1 MDDLFGIDSENNDI
15 LGHLDDDVMHQK
27 DYWPGEL
34 VTLAEAIRAQ
44 MLREGEKEEAT
55 YKQMERVLLVMSF
68 LCGGRNYYLPNGDRI
83 KRALRNKRIYD
94 AFTGHNHRE
103 LCQQFRLSEQKI
115 YEIIKEQ
122 RQLHQ
127 NRIQHN
133 LFSNGQA

>member
-1 MDDLFGIDSENNDI
+1 MEDLFGIDSENNDI
-15 LGHLDDDVMHQK
+15 MAHLDDDVLHQK

-34 VTLAEAIRAQ
+34 VTLAEAIRTQ
-44 MLREGEKEEAT
+44 MRREGEQEDAT
-55 YKQMERVLLVMSF
+55 YKQMERVLLAMSF

-94 AFTGHNHRE
+94 SFTGHNHRE

-133 LFSNGQA
+133 LFTNGQA